1 MTHALPPLPRVTHAI
16 DVTVVSQEE
25 ASLGVAEFWSGGEL
39 IGFTRIEDG
48 DLMLRIGPSRD
59 GAAVVVG
66 ARGLAEALAEAH
78 RLLALHSARACV
90 RSTPANATRTT
101 QAKGTK

>member
-1 MTHALPPLPRVTHAI
+1 
-16 DVTVVSQEE
+16 
-25 ASLGVAEFWSGGEL
+25 L

-66 ARGLAEALAEAH
+66 ARGLAEALAQAN
-78 RLLALHSARACV
+78 RLLALHSANGCV
-90 RSTPANATRTT
+90 QSTPADATRTT
-101 QAKGTK
+101 QPEGTK

>member
-1 MTHALPPLPRVTHAI
+1 MTHALQLPPGTHEI

-25 ASLGVAEFWSGGEL
+25 AALGMAEFWSGGEL

-66 ARGLAEALAEAH
+66 ARGLAEALAQAN
-78 RLLALHSARACV
+78 RLLALHSG
-90 RSTPANATRTT
+90 T
-101 QAKGTK
+101 QPKGTK